1 MFWLTDVCLKLG
13 HPLFTHETRIKFG
26 ALLHLFPGTNPK
38 YPENS
43 WLHMVTLYIYVS
55 SPMTYRF
62 FYPHSIFSNHGH
74 NSFFS
79 SQRNLH
85 LRRGRTWTSARNPTG
100 MTKPCLW
107 QRTRLRIGTR
117 KAPPCAS
124 RKRPG
129 DKATFGGNGV
139 ATVNFEWE
147 NLGLLCD
154 VVCVFFSGVEVLIVG
169 TCRTGTPFCCLVL
182 PGRIDVFVLWGWVI
196 TVITVMA
203 LPLIKRNKHPLT
215 SYFMVPFGH
224 HNFDE
229 ISNLV
234 KNNAI
239 QTHAEKHRLLHEPQ
253 G

>member
-1 MFWLTDVCLKLG
+1 MCVWNSGIHFLRMKHASNSGLCYIFFQVLTQNIPRTAG
-13 HPLFTHETRIKFG
+13 YT
-26 ALLHLFPGTNPK
+26 
-38 YPENS
+38 
-43 WLHMVTLYIYVS
+43 WLHYIYIY
-55 SPMTYRF
+55 MFLHQWHTG
-62 FYPHSIFSNHGH
+62 FSTPIAF
-74 NSFFS
+74 STTMATTVFFS

-154 VVCVFFSGVEVLIVG
+154 VVCVFFFQALRFWLWEPVG
-169 TCRTGTPFCCLVL
+169 LGRHSVAWCCQEGSMFL
-182 PGRIDVFVLWGWVI
+182 
-196 TVITVMA
+196 
-203 LPLIKRNKHPLT
+203 
-215 SYFMVPFGH
+215 SYG
-224 HNFDE
+224 DG
-229 ISNLV
+229 S
-234 KNNAI
+234 
-239 QTHAEKHRLLHEPQ
+239 
-253 G
+253 

>member
-1 MFWLTDVCLKLG
+1 MCVWNSGIHFLRMKHASNSGLCYIFFQVLTQNIPRTAG
-13 HPLFTHETRIKFG
+13 YT
-26 ALLHLFPGTNPK
+26 
-38 YPENS
+38 
-43 WLHMVTLYIYVS
+43 WLHYIY
-55 SPMTYRF
+55 MFLHQWHTG
-62 FYPHSIFSNHGH
+62 FSTPIAF
-74 NSFFS
+74 STTMATTVFFS

-253 G
+253 GWRHVR